1 VRNLSPLPPEPL
13 SAAGCGLFF
22 LPLLLRTSSVS
33 PPPSIS
39 PARRDEARS
48 PAPWLVAEAG
58 RARTAAAAAE
68 GGEGIGPDPDG
79 GEEGE
84 RRPGPRGGGVS
95 TAREESSPFLP
106 GSPAISSIYPTRCGA
121 SRRAGGGAG
130 RGRSGSA

>member
-1 VRNLSPLPPEPL
+1 VRNLSPLPLEPL
-13 SAAGCGLFF
+13 FAGAAGCCGLF

-48 PAPWLVAEAG
+48 PAVWLVAEAG
-58 RARTAAAAAE
+58 RARTAAE

-84 RRPGPRGGGVS
+84 RRPGPRRGGVS

-121 SRRAGGGAG
+121 SRRAGGRSREG
-130 RGRSGSA
+130 RERVR